1 MKPNGICISF
11 GWSSNGIGLK
21 RGFEIV
27 EILLVAHGGNHN
39 DTMCVVEQ
47 KTSATP
53 TPARQPQQEYYLV
66 STEELNE
73 LALYFREHKY
83 PHIAKAG
90 GAIIS
95 AISDRPHTSPPAPE
109 PDHKAPICENCWLDN
124 TTCRIDMAGCLQAGE
139 P

>member
-1 MKPNGICISF
+1 MT
-11 GWSSNGIGLK
+11 
-21 RGFEIV
+21 V
-27 EILLVAHGGNHN
+27 
-39 DTMCVVEQ
+39 D
-47 KTSATP
+47 
-53 TPARQPQQEYYLV
+53 TPARKPQQEYYLV

-109 PDHKAPICENCWLDN
+109 LPSMNSTELLLIAHDEWKNREERKHIHPEDHWIAGWLNGVSLGYDYLQS
-124 TTCRIDMAGCLQAGE
+124 RIDKIRKGAKGMKHE
-139 P
+139 